1 MSSGLYSFE
10 TTFQAHS
17 SSDMVTADGG
27 DLAFLTDPFPFFEN
41 STTNNDIGQHCSS
54 NQSMF
59 DEALSSSSVD
69 PFSSCF
75 FSFSPPSI
83 HLENLS
89 LQTNNKNNRVDPNLE
104 SDFASFSSGFDV
116 TQVVKSEECQIG
128 VEFDYGYNNHNHQ
141 HFFPHSY
148 SGAENVAK
156 YMQRSFSSNS
166 FHGKPGNFL
175 FQNNHSDTLNN
186 NNNNNNMKSPSFQ
199 RHDMNSPE
207 NSAFNGQMRRVCS
220 TGDLQKC
227 QREGSL
233 LEEPN
238 FKVGRYSAEER
249 KERISKYRA
258 KRSQRNFNKTIKYAC
273 RKTLADNRPR
283 IRGRF
288 ARNDEERDIIPIP
301 NHKAPCSAR
310 DDEDEEVD
318 FWIEGLRLH
327 EEQEDVTVNAYG
339 PNQFQYFRF

>member
-1 MSSGLYSFE
+1 MSSGLYSFD

-17 SSDMVTADGG
+17 SSDMATADGGGGVG
-27 DLAFLTDPFPFFEN
+27 DLAFLSDSFPFLGN
-41 STTNNDIGQHCSS
+41 STDVGHQHCSS
-54 NQSMF
+54 NQNIL
-59 DEALSSSSVD
+59 DEATLSSSSSAVD

-75 FSFSPPSI
+75 FSFSPPST

-89 LQTNNKNNRVDPNLE
+89 LQANSNKNNRVCPTLE
-104 SDFASFSSGFDV
+104 SDFASFSSGFDL
-116 TQVVKSEECQIG
+116 TQAVKSEECQIG
-128 VEFDYGYNNHNHQ
+128 SFELDYGYGYNDHNQQ

-166 FHGKPGNFL
+166 FHCKPGNFL
-175 FQNNHSDTLNN
+175 FQNNHSESDTHNN
-186 NNNNNNMKSPSFQ
+186 NNSNNNMDSTNFQ
-199 RHDMNSPE
+199 KHDASSPE
-207 NSAFNGQMRRVCS
+207 NSGFNGKMRRVCS

-233 LEEPN
+233 LEEAN

-288 ARNDEERDIIPIP
+288 ARNDESSDIIPIP
-301 NHKAPCSAR
+301 NPKQVPFSAR

-318 FWIEGLRLH
+318 FWVYNIAPSNSN
-327 EEQEDVTVNAYG
+327 VKA
-339 PNQFQYFRF
+339 

>member
-1 MSSGLYSFE
+1 M
-10 TTFQAHS
+10 A
-17 SSDMVTADGG
+17 TADGE
-27 DLAFLTDPFPFFEN
+27 LAFFSDPFPFDEA
-41 STTNNDIGQHCSS
+41 TTLCSS
-54 NQSMF
+54 T
-59 DEALSSSSVD
+59 SVD

-75 FSFSPPSI
+75 FSFSPPST
-83 HLENLS
+83 HLENLT
-89 LQTNNKNNRVDPNLE
+89 LQANSSNNNRLIAPTLE
-104 SDFASFSSGFDV
+104 TDFASFSSSGFDV
-116 TQVVKSEECQIG
+116 TQVVKSEECHQIG
-128 VEFDYGYNNHNHQ
+128 SFELDYGGYNNHNQQ

-148 SGAENVAK
+148 SGGAENVAK

-166 FHGKPGNFL
+166 FHCKPGNFL
-175 FQNNHSDTLNN
+175 FQNNHSGTLNN
-186 NNNNNNMKSPSFQ
+186 NNNMESPNFQ
-199 RHDMNSPE
+199 KHDASSPE
-207 NSAFNGQMRRVCS
+207 NSGFNGKMRRVCS

-227 QREGSL
+227 QAE

-288 ARNDEERDIIPIP
+288 ARNDEASDIIPIP
-301 NHKAPCSAR
+301 NPKQVR

-318 FWIEGLRLH
+318 FWIEGLQLH
-327 EEQEDVTVNAYG
+327 EEQEDVAVSNVYNNYAS
-339 PNQFQYFRF
+339 NQFQYCRF